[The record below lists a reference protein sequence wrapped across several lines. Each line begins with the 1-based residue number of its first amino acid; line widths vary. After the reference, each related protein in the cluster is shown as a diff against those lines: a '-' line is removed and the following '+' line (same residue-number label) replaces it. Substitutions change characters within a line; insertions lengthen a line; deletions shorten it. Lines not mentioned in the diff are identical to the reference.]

1 MKWNLPPLT
10 ALRAFEAAARR
21 MSFARAAEELNV
33 TPAAISHQVKALEEW
48 LGVRLFLR
56 HSGSLMLTPA
66 GTGYLK
72 GIAESFEMMG
82 ETTKRTALRSVGSTI
97 TILTPPTVAAR
108 WLVPRLPQCRQLW
121 PDLEIRLTVVTPPID
136 FTEHNFDLG
145 ISFGWELSA
154 ALERQ
159 TWLRYEV
166 IAACSPRLL
175 EGDTPLRTPQDLR
188 HHQLLHDEALKI
200 HDRLDWR
207 GWLETMGVTDVEA
220 ERGFRFSQAS
230 LAYQMALEG
239 EGVALVKTA
248 LASRELAAG
257 TLVKLFD
264 HAVHTGYE
272 YELVYQPLATS
283 RGIVREFY
291 EWMIQEAAADMTEP
305 V

>member
-10 ALRAFEAAARR
+10 AVRAFEAAARR
-21 MSFARAAEELNV
+21 LSFARAAEELNV

-56 HSGSLMLTPA
+56 HSGSLTLTPT

-72 GIAESFEMMG
+72 GVAESFEIMG
-82 ETTKRTALRSVGSTI
+82 ETTKRTALSSVGQTI

-108 WLVPRLPQCRQLW
+108 WLVPRLPACQRLW
-121 PDLEIRLTVVTPPID
+121 PDLEVRLIVVTPPID
-136 FTEHNFDLG
+136 FTQYNFDLG
-145 ISFGWELSA
+145 VSFGWELSA
-154 ALERQ
+154 DLERH

-175 EGDTPLRTPQDLR
+175 EGDRPLQVPQDLR

-207 GWLETMGVTDVEA
+207 GWLETMGVVDVEA
-220 ERGFRFSQAS
+220 NRGFRFSQAS
-230 LAYQMALEG
+230 LAYQMAIEG

-248 LASRELAAG
+248 LASRDLAKG

-272 YELVYQPLATS
+272 YELVYQSLAT
-283 RGIVREFY
+283 RRDVVREFCD
-291 EWMIQEAAADMTEP
+291 WMMDEATRDESAA
-305 V
+305 